1 MQKRILK
8 KLSKTRNY
16 EKVRD
21 HFLYTGKYSVCN
33 LKFNMRIEILLVSY
47 NSSNYDYHFITDITE
62 DLANECEEK
71 FERLGKN
78 TEKI

>member
-1 MQKRILK
+1 
-8 KLSKTRNY
+8 
-16 EKVRD
+16 
-21 HFLYTGKYSVCN
+21 
-33 LKFNMRIEILLVSY
+33 MRIEILLVSY

-62 DLANECEEK
+62 DLANECEGK